1 MIGYCCINMTLAK
14 QKIRVNRGATK
25 KTILTK
31 GLGHVSKLILLNLED
46 TLKILEWNVEN
57 DILVYRMSS
66 DSFSHMDMYEFEDL
80 PNFDLIKS
88 KLKLI
93 GDFIKENKLRTGY
106 HPSHFNVLSSLNPSV
121 VEKTIKELNKHAQIM
136 DFMDLPKTHYYP
148 INIHVNIT
156 KPTKEES
163 LERFCENFERLS
175 ESCKS
180 RLTIEND
187 DFVNQYS
194 VKDLYEGLYKKINI
208 PIVFDQFHFLH
219 GPQDQT
225 MEEALKLALTTWDV
239 KPLTHMSSSK
249 LLESND
255 TKIKKT
261 AHSDYIYER
270 IETFGFDF
278 DTELECKQKE
288 LAVIKYKEKFI

>member
-14 QKIRVNRGATK
+14 EGVKVNRGMIKRTF
-25 KTILTK
+25 LSK
-31 GLGHVSKLILLNLED
+31 GLDYVSELILLNLED

-80 PNFDLIKS
+80 PNFELIKS

-106 HPSHFNVLSSLNPSV
+106 HPSHFNVLASLNPSV

-136 DFMDLPKTHYYP
+136 DFMNLPKTHYYP

-163 LERFCENFERLS
+163 LERFCLGFERLS
-175 ESCKS
+175 ESCKK

-187 DFVNQYS
+187 DFGNQYS
-194 VKDLYEGLYKKINI
+194 VKDLYEGLYKKINLI
-208 PIVFDQFHFLH
+208 S
-219 GPQDQT
+219 
-225 MEEALKLALTTWDV
+225 A
-239 KPLTHMSSSK
+239 
-249 LLESND
+249 
-255 TKIKKT
+255 TK
-261 AHSDYIYER
+261 
-270 IETFGFDF
+270 
-278 DTELECKQKE
+278 
-288 LAVIKYKEKFI
+288 

>member
-25 KTILTK
+25 KTIQTK

-57 DILVYRMSS
+57 DILLYRMSS
-66 DSFSHMDMYEFEDL
+66 DSFPHMDMYEFEDL
-80 PNFDLIKS
+80 PNFELIKS

-106 HPSHFNVLSSLNPSV
+106 HPSHFNVIASLNPSV

-136 DFMDLPKTHYYP
+136 DFMNLPKTHYYP

-156 KPTKEES
+156 KPTKEEA
-163 LERFCENFERLS
+163 LERFCLGFERLS
-175 ESCKS
+175 ESCKK

-187 DFVNQYS
+187 DFGNQYS

-261 AHSDYIYER
+261 AHSDYIYED

-288 LAVIKYKEKFI
+288 LAVIKYKEKKL

>member
-14 QKIRVNRGATK
+14 EGVRINRGMIKRTF
-25 KTILTK
+25 LSK
-31 GLGHVSKLILLNLED
+31 GLDYVSELILLNLRD
-46 TLKILEWNVEN
+46 TLKVLEWNVEN
-57 DILVYRMSS
+57 DILLYRMSS
-66 DSFSHMDMYEFEDL
+66 ESFPWMSEFEFEDL
-80 PNFDLIKS
+80 PNFNS
-88 KLKLI
+88 
-93 GDFIKENKLRTGY
+93 IKELLERIGKFITDNNMRCGY
-106 HPSHFNVLSSLNPSV
+106 HPSHFNVIASLNPSV

-163 LERFCENFERLS
+163 MLRFCENFERLS

-187 DFVNQYS
+187 DFGNQYS

-225 MEEALKLALTTWDV
+225 MEEALKLALTTWTV

-261 AHSDYIYER
+261 AHSDYIYED

-288 LAVIKYKEKFI
+288 LAVIKYKEKKL